1 MTHRFT
7 PRLRRA
13 ATLTLV
19 AGLLAG
25 CATRQDPDPLEPMNR
40 KVFAFNEKVD
50 EVVLQPVA
58 RGYRDA
64 VPELVRTGVTNAFN
78 NLRDAWSALNALL
91 QGDLEKSGQDWM
103 RFSVNTVLGFG
114 GVLDWGSRMGLDPH
128 YEDFGQT
135 LGVWGLEPGAYLVLP
150 FLGSSSARD
159 TAALP
164 ADWYAYPDQWV
175 TPAEASYGLL
185 GWRVVNTRANL
196 LDAGRLV
203 EEAALDKY
211 IFIRDGYLQ
220 RRRSQ
225 VYDGAPPDEGGERYD
240 LPEAPA
246 PGASAPEA
254 AASGPAGAASAPPPR
269 QP

>member
-1 MTHRFT
+1 MTR
-7 PRLRRA
+7 RLHAVVRRA
-13 ATLTLV
+13 TPLLIV
-19 AGLLAG
+19 AALSGG

-40 KVFAFNEKVD
+40 KVFGFNEAVD
-50 EVVLQPVA
+50 EHVLQPVA
-58 RGYRDA
+58 RGYRDT
-64 VPELVRTGVTNAFN
+64 VPEIVRTGVTNAFN
-78 NLRDAWSALNALL
+78 NLRDAWSAVNAVL
-91 QGDLEKSGQDWM
+91 QGDLEKGGQDWM

-114 GVLDWGSRMGLDPH
+114 GLLDWGSRMGLDPH
-128 YEDFGQT
+128 YEDLGQT
-135 LGVWGLEPGAYLVLP
+135 FGVWGMEPGAFLVLP
-150 FLGSSSARD
+150 FLGPSTARD
-159 TAALP
+159 TLALP

-175 TPAEASYGLL
+175 SPAAAAYGLL

-196 LDAGRLV
+196 LGAGRLV

-246 PGASAPEA
+246 PGASAPAA
-254 AASGPAGAASAPPPR
+254 AASGPAGAASAPTPR